1 MQHHTAW
8 PLPFI
13 ANGLIGF
20 GLAAIPT
27 VMFTYCRFLDNVADN
42 LVVDA
47 YAPIAPE
54 LLLIVSGLKQ
64 IFAFGL
70 SYGVVPWITEEGYAK
85 AFGEMAGIQVGIM
98 MFGIPLYYFGK
109 QIRHTSADW
118 KLIIW

>member
-1 MQHHTAW
+1 
-8 PLPFI
+8 
-13 ANGLIGF
+13 
-20 GLAAIPT
+20 
-27 VMFTYCRFLDNVADN
+27 
-42 LVVDA
+42 VVDA

-98 MFGIPLYYFGK
+98 LLGIPLYYFGK